1 MGKKD
6 HAPSA
11 YRKLIKASKSGKM
24 PVEKLIE
31 EARALSEPYYQSL
44 ALFGLSMDKGLD
56 NAKASEL
63 RSEALKLVEKEQ
75 RPWRRAEL
83 ITSICKTS
91 KGVPV
96 SIDIIKLIGQI
107 PEPKARAEA
116 ISGTV
121 KYLGC
126 ENSPKLLEMA
136 VKNQDY
142 EAESCKPVIKFWVK
156 ECQEFEN
163 MLDIL
168 DNIKDQQAK
177 IRLFGYLQLQ
187 LVRSRIQSTEP
198 IEMAIEL
205 AGQLQGQERLSVLK
219 DLASQSEDIESLEAI
234 VAAITGLETPIYE
247 ASLLTSLAGSAD
259 KAGQKELAL
268 DWFNSAFECL
278 TEIDNPAEAA
288 SIRLNLAI
296 GYQRLGQEDLA
307 QQNFQLSMDGAKGNE
322 KLMSR
327 VQKAMGHAVE
337 KKPEPVIQKSN
348 RNVLA
353 LHDTY
358 EGKLSPIHIR
368 MIARAAPLCIAY
380 GLDLALLEFPIKDL
394 NTLAKKVS
402 ADTNVGKGGRYLKEL
417 IHENRILLINKP
429 DEAGLA
435 IATTS
440 HPDRKK
446 AISLEDA
453 RKKVKSHP
461 QKRLCVIMG
470 LGRKGLPKK
479 LLDSVPHHAEITGSN
494 VSLETSTAMGIIAQM
509 IGKL

>member
-1 MGKKD
+1 MGKKE

-11 YRKLIKASKSGKM
+11 YRKIIKGSKSGNM
-24 PVEKLIE
+24 PVKKLIE
-31 EARALSEPYYQSL
+31 DARHLSDPYYTAL
-44 ALFGLSMDKGLD
+44 ALFGLSMDKRLEE
-56 NAKASEL
+56 AEASKL
-63 RSEALKLVEKEQ
+63 MSEALKQVGKEQ

-83 ITSICKTS
+83 ITSICKTGKDFVAS
-91 KGVPV
+91 E
-96 SIDIIKLIGQI
+96 DIIKLIEKI

-126 ENSPKLLEMA
+126 EITPQLLKMA
-136 VKNQDY
+136 VTNHEQV
-142 EAESCKPVIKFWVK
+142 AESCKPVIKFWIK
-156 ECQEFEN
+156 ECPEFEN

-168 DNIKDQQAK
+168 DKIKDSQVK
-177 IRLFGYLQLQ
+177 IRLLGYLQLQ
-187 LVRSRIQSTEP
+187 LARAKIQTTEP
-198 IEMAIEL
+198 IEMAVEL
-205 AGQLQGQERLSVLK
+205 AGQLPGQERLSVLK

-234 VAAITGLETPIYE
+234 VASITSLETLMEE
-247 ASLLTSLAGSAD
+247 ASLLTTLAGSAD

-278 TEIDNPAEAA
+278 NEIDDPVEPAG
-288 SIRLNLAI
+288 IRLNLAI
-296 GYQRLGQEDLA
+296 GYQRLGQDELA
-307 QQNFQLSMDGAKGNE
+307 NDNFQLANDGAKDNE
-322 KLMSR
+322 KLKSR
-327 VQKAMGHAVE
+327 IQKAMGHVPE

-348 RNVLA
+348 RHVLA
-353 LHDTY
+353 LYDTY
-358 EGKLSPIHIR
+358 EGKLSSTHLR

-380 GLDLALLEFPIKDL
+380 GLDLALLDFPIKDL

-417 IHENRILLINKP
+417 VHENRILLITNP

-440 HPDRKK
+440 HPDKK
-446 AISLEDA
+446 KLIALDDA
-453 RKKVKSHP
+453 RKKAKNHS

-479 LLDSVPHHAEITGSN
+479 LLDSVGHHAEITGSN
-494 VSLETSTAMGIIAQM
+494 VSLETSTAMGIIAQIM
-509 IGKL
+509 GHL